1 MDIEELLKEGP
12 SLTLTPEAAPEL
24 PAEEKKAEPK
34 VYEEEQY
41 LTEEEKKQVDAFVE
55 QIQLED
61 STSILQYGAGTQKK
75 MSDFSE
81 GTLEKVR
88 SKDLGE
94 IGDLLN
100 GVVVEL
106 KGFDEEEEKVRS
118 KDLGEIGDLLNG
130 VVVELK
136 GFDEEEEKGIV
147 GFFKKKAS
155 KAQTL
160 KLRYSKAEGSI
171 DQICEKLE
179 GHQVQLLKDS
189 AMLDQL
195 YDLNK
200 VYFRELTMYIL
211 AGKKKLEKETNEV
224 LPALRKKAQETG
236 SQEDAQEVNDREAL
250 CNRFEKKIHDLELT
264 RMVSLQMAPQ
274 IRMVQASD
282 ITMSEKIQSTL
293 VNTIPLW
300 KSQMIIA
307 LGVEHSREAAEAQ
320 RKVTDL
326 TNDLL
331 KKNAEKLKTA
341 TIETAK
347 ESERGI
353 IDMETLVATNESLM
367 STIDEV
373 MKIQQ
378 EGREKRREAEGKL
391 VELEDELKQK
401 LLSQSK

>member
-1 MDIEELLKEGP
+1 MNIEELLKEGP
-12 SLTLTPEAAPEL
+12 SLTLTPEKEPEL
-24 PAEEKKAEPK
+24 PVEEKKPESK

-41 LTEEEKKQVDAFVE
+41 LTDEEKKQVDAFVE
-55 QIQLED
+55 QIDLEN

-94 IGDLLN
+94 VGDLLN
-100 GVVVEL
+100 GVVT
-106 KGFDEEEEKVRS
+106 
-118 KDLGEIGDLLNG
+118 
-130 VVVELK
+130 ELK
-136 GFDEEEEKGIV
+136 GFDEEEEKGII

-160 KLRYSKAEGSI
+160 KLRYSKIEGNI

-179 GHQVQLLKDS
+179 SHQVQLLKDS

-195 YDLNK
+195 YELNK

-211 AGKKKLEKETNEV
+211 AGKKKLEKEENEV
-224 LPALRKKAQETG
+224 IPALRKKAELSG
-236 SQEDAQEVNDREAL
+236 KQEDAQEVNDREAL
-250 CNRFEKKIHDLELT
+250 CNRFDKKIHDLELT

-307 LGVEHSREAAEAQ
+307 LGVEHSKEAAEAQ
-320 RKVTDL
+320 RKVSDL

-353 IDMETLVATNESLM
+353 IDMETLVATNENLM
-367 STIDEV
+367 NTIDEV
-373 MKIQQ
+373 MRIQQ

-391 VELEDELKQK
+391 VELEDELKNK
-401 LLSQSK
+401 MLHSRG